1 MLISA
6 FGHIVRLQAITK
18 DGLVVDDPYGKV
30 VNFSQ
35 SGVTPKYKKD
45 GKDYRNDKDFTDKE
59 GEDNVWK
66 WTDLSTNNLK
76 INYAEIYCSE

>member
-30 VNFSQ
+30 VNSRNQ
-35 SGVTPKYKKD
+35 VTPKYKKD
-45 GKDYRNDKDFTDKE
+45 EKIIEMIKILLIKKE
-59 GEDNVWK
+59 RTMFGNGPEPIHQQFEN
-66 WTDLSTNNLK
+66 
-76 INYAEIYCSE
+76 